1 MEEEGKSSSSS
12 EEGFSSSPLP
22 TSTQQ
27 PQPPPQPS
35 SISTQQTAAQQ
46 LICMKTETATDDR
59 RIQYV
64 PMKNPLAQRR
74 SSKDRH
80 TKVEGRGRRIRMPAA
95 CAARV
100 FQLTRE
106 LGHKSDGETIRWLL
120 EHAEPSIVAAT
131 GTGTI
136 PAIATTIDGTLKIP
150 TQSPSLTVEEGEAS
164 KNKRKR
170 TTAAAAAAAAV
181 EKASMSSGLAPI
193 APVGVGPTNPIMAT
207 QTVWMIP
214 PYSGI
219 GGPSNQVW
227 TFPAQATPLFNL
239 SGRPISTVFS
249 AVPGLNLASAV
260 EIQAL
265 PSSSSSASSSKQEL
279 QLMGSSATELT
290 IPLLYLSSS
299 PSLFSLPKPVN
310 PPSSRNL
317 SRSADLTAS
326 TPYANP
332 SPRLSPPSP
341 AFILPTPSPDPS
353 QPSHPLDPPI
363 IFSSPSPHHRIVDLV
378 LDLGATPVVMD
389 P

>member
-12 EEGFSSSPLP
+12 EEEFSSSPLP
-22 TSTQQ
+22 TSTQE

-46 LICMKTETATDDR
+46 LICMKTETAVDDR

-170 TTAAAAAAAAV
+170 TTAAAAAAV

-265 PSSSSSASSSKQEL
+265 PSSSSPASSSKQEL
-279 QLMGSSATELT
+279 QLMGSSATE
-290 IPLLYLSSS
+290 
-299 PSLFSLPKPVN
+299 
-310 PPSSRNL
+310 
-317 SRSADLTAS
+317 
-326 TPYANP
+326 
-332 SPRLSPPSP
+332 
-341 AFILPTPSPDPS
+341 
-353 QPSHPLDPPI
+353 
-363 IFSSPSPHHRIVDLV
+363 
-378 LDLGATPVVMD
+378 
-389 P
+389 

>member
-12 EEGFSSSPLP
+12 EEGLSSSPLP

-27 PQPPPQPS
+27 TQQPQPPPPQPS

-46 LICMKTETATDDR
+46 LICMKTETAVDDR
-59 RIQYV
+59 RVQYV
-64 PMKNPLAQRR
+64 PMKNPLVQRR

-150 TQSPSLTVEEGEAS
+150 TQSPSLTVEEGEDS

-170 TTAAAAAAAAV
+170 ATAAAAAAATV
-181 EKASMSSGLAPI
+181 EKASMSSGFAPI

-279 QLMGSSATELT
+279 QLMGSSATE
-290 IPLLYLSSS
+290 
-299 PSLFSLPKPVN
+299 
-310 PPSSRNL
+310 
-317 SRSADLTAS
+317 
-326 TPYANP
+326 
-332 SPRLSPPSP
+332 
-341 AFILPTPSPDPS
+341 
-353 QPSHPLDPPI
+353 
-363 IFSSPSPHHRIVDLV
+363 
-378 LDLGATPVVMD
+378 
-389 P
+389 